1 MASQVFNEPVQG
13 RAEALRLCISRTS
26 QSTRQRPRRALKE
39 AGGDTEV
46 TRMTDP
52 ALAARTQVGAST
64 RRTGGLRDAGEKT
77 RIHRSDRRPGEKI
90 ACSSP
95 GEIKERARLPRR
107 PWGLGWR
114 RFRA

>member
-1 MASQVFNEPVQG
+1 MASQVSNETVQG
-13 RAEALRLCISRTS
+13 RAEDLRLCNSRTS
-26 QSTRQRPRRALKE
+26 QSTRQHPRRAQKE

-52 ALAARTQVGAST
+52 ALAARTWVGALT
-64 RRTGGLRDAGEKT
+64 RRIGGPPDAGEKI
-77 RIHRSDRRPGEKI
+77 RIHRSDHRPDKER

-107 PWGLGWR
+107 S
-114 RFRA
+114 

>member
-13 RAEALRLCISRTS
+13 RAEDLRLCISRTS
-26 QSTRQRPRRALKE
+26 HSTRQRPRRALKE

-52 ALAARTQVGAST
+52 ALATRTWVGAST
-64 RRTGGLRDAGEKT
+64 RRIVGLPDAGEKI
-77 RIHRSDRRPGEKI
+77 RIHRSNRPDEMR
-90 ACSSP
+90 AYSSP
-95 GEIKERARLPRR
+95 GEIKGRARLPRR

>member
-1 MASQVFNEPVQG
+1 MASQAFNEPVQG
-13 RAEALRLCISRTS
+13 RAEGLRPCISRTS

-39 AGGDTEV
+39 VGGDTEI

-52 ALAARTQVGAST
+52 ALATRTWVEALT
-64 RRTGGLRDAGEKT
+64 RRVIGLPDAGEKI
-77 RIHRSDRRPGEKI
+77 RIHRSDRRPGEKR

>member
-1 MASQVFNEPVQG
+1 VASQVLNEPVQG
-13 RAEALRLCISRTS
+13 RAEGLRLCNSRTS
-26 QSTRQRPRRALKE
+26 QSTRQRPRRAQKE
-39 AGGDTEV
+39 AGDDIEV

-52 ALAARTQVGAST
+52 ALAAKTWVGAST
-64 RRTGGLRDAGEKT
+64 RRIGGLPDAGEKI
-77 RIHRSDRRPGEKI
+77 RIHRSDCRPGEER

-107 PWGLGWR
+107 SWGLGWR

>member
-13 RAEALRLCISRTS
+13 RAEGLRLHTNRTS
-26 QSTRQRPRRALKE
+26 QSTRQRLRRALKE

-52 ALAARTQVGAST
+52 ALAARTWVGAST
-64 RRTGGLRDAGEKT
+64 GRIVGLSDTGEKI
-77 RIHRSDRRPGEKI
+77 RIHRSDRPGEKRP
-90 ACSSP
+90 CSSP
-95 GEIKERARLPRR
+95 GEIKGRARLPRR

>member
-13 RAEALRLCISRTS
+13 RTEGLRLCISRTS
-26 QSTRQRPRRALKE
+26 RSMRQCLRRALKE

-46 TRMTDP
+46 TRMTDS
-52 ALAARTQVGAST
+52 ALAARTRAGAST
-64 RRTGGLRDAGEKT
+64 RRAGGLPDAGEKT
-77 RIHRSDRRPGEKI
+77 RIRLSDHRPGEKR
-90 ACSSP
+90 ACSSL
-95 GEIKERARLPRR
+95 GEIKERARLLHR